1 MKNLLKLSVI
11 SLGLALYL
19 MPVSQANAAE
29 CPRNGDAI
37 DLTQLG
43 ATPITN
49 GTGDYSCDFT
59 PDGMRIQIHKL
70 MMCQEPVTYQDYL
83 DKCHY
88 LLDAPNGKLAT
99 ISLTEITSLLDGF
112 ASLPEGEYTHTI
124 VMIDPTINTIFQET
138 YSAPVLG
145 NNGIGSTCW
154 SNGNQIQISYE
165 LAPNGDSDTTKFAAS
180 CGASSDANPEWSP
193 YTYKAFWNVFN
204 GSGTDYYTN
213 KLEYLEAG
221 LGDKNVYIMA
231 TETVLANIS
240 MGDEGRNDDDY
251 NGVTSNSEYVLG
263 ITELANPVSISP
275 LTTNFDV
282 SFALENMYRQ
292 KITTNNNYY
301 DTPQPL
307 MCSGVHGTIGVS
319 PDTGAHA
326 CLASAVPGSFNF
338 QVSVQ

>member
-1 MKNLLKLSVI
+1 MKLSVI
-11 SLGLALYL
+11 ILGLALYL
-19 MPVSQANAAE
+19 MPVSQAHAAE

-37 DLTQLG
+37 DLVQVG

-49 GTGDYSCDFT
+49 NTGDYSCDFT
-59 PDGMRIQIHKL
+59 PDGMQIQIHKL
-70 MMCQEPVTYQDYL
+70 MMCQEPVGYQDYL

-88 LLDAPNGKLAT
+88 ILDAPNGKLAT
-99 ISLTEITSLLDGF
+99 ISLTEITSLLDGS

-124 VMIDPTINTIFQET
+124 VMINPTVNTIFQET

-145 NNGIGSTCW
+145 NDGIGTTCW

-165 LAPNGDSDTTKFAAS
+165 ESPNGDSDTTKFAAS
-180 CGASSDANPEWSP
+180 CGALSDANPEWSP
-193 YTYKAFWNVFN
+193 YTYKAFWNDFN
-204 GSGTDYYTN
+204 PGTDYYTN
-213 KLEYLEAG
+213 KLEYLERG

-231 TETVLANIS
+231 TETALADIV
-240 MGDEGRNDDDY
+240 MGAEGRNDDDY
-251 NGVTSNSEYVLG
+251 NGVISDSEYVLG
-263 ITELANPVSISP
+263 ITELANPVSIGP
-275 LTTNFDV
+275 LTTNMDV

-301 DTPQPL
+301 DTPNAK
-307 MCSGVHGTIGVS
+307 MCSVAHGTIGAS

-326 CLASAVPGSFNF
+326 CLASAVPGGFNF